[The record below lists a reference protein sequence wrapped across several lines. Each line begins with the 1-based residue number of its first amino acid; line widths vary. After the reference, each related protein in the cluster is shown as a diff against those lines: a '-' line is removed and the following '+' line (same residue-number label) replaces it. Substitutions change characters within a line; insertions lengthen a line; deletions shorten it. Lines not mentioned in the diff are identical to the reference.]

1 MATEKSEIS
10 QDMLSN
16 CWGSTAN
23 KYDIKVGGI
32 NKLVPNLGSKS
43 KYVFYYRNLQLLFI
57 IRNEIS

>member
-1 MATEKSEIS
+1 
-10 QDMLSN
+10 MLSN
-16 CWGSTAN
+16 YWGSTAD